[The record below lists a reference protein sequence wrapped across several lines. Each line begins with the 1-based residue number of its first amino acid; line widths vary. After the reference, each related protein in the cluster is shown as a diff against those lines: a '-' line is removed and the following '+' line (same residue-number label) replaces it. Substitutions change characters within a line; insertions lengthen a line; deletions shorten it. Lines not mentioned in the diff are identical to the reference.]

1 MIHFQYIEYFVA
13 LAAVPL
19 MIFLYSALIK
29 WKQKTAEKIG
39 DPSLVKELT
48 AQYSS
53 KNFLTKFILFIC
65 AFTLC
70 VFAVAGLVTPNG
82 SQKIKR
88 RGIDMMI
95 ALDVSK
101 SMLAQ
106 DIQPSRLERAKQVI
120 SKIIDNSPDD
130 RIGLVIFAGRAYLQM
145 PLTVDHEAAKMY
157 LSAASPDDVPTQGT
171 VIADA
176 LRMCEA
182 AFNPKDKTFKSVLLL
197 SDGEDHDNDAI
208 KVTKDF
214 AKEGIMVN
222 TIGIGSPQGAP
233 IMDPDTRQYKKDD
246 QGQTVIS
253 KLNEKELSDIAKAGN
268 GIYQLYT
275 NTDAVAANV
284 KNQLA
289 NIGKETTTSD
299 SLYMSFE
306 QYFQYF
312 LGGAFILLLIEFF
325 FSEKKKLKKLKNAV
339 ALFFFMGLSVWSFAQ
354 SPKESII
361 KGNKSYKENNFDA
374 AENEYRDA
382 LKNSDT
388 NVTANYNLGNVLYR
402 KNNTEEAV
410 KSYDNA
416 IANTKNNSVR
426 QEAFYNKGVAYQKAK
441 KLPECITAYK
451 NALILNPNDEDA
463 RQNLQRALKEQE
475 QQQKQQPQ
483 PQQNK
488 NQNKNQ
494 NKDQNKNQNQN
505 KQDQKKNNEPQ
516 QQPSRLSKQDAE
528 EKLKSLLQN
537 EKELQ
542 DKLHK
547 IKGAA
552 APNSPEKDW

>member
-1 MIHFQYIEYFVA
+1 MLHFQYIEYFIA

-29 WKQKTAEKIG
+29 WKQKTAKKIG

-48 AQYSS
+48 SEYSS
-53 KNFLTKFILFIC
+53 KRFFTKFILFVC

-88 RGIDMMI
+88 KGTDMMI

-101 SMLAQ
+101 SMWAQ

-130 RIGLVIFAGRAYLQM
+130 RIGLVVFAGRAYLQM

-157 LSAASPDDVPTQGT
+157 LAAASPDDVPTQGT

-208 KVTKDF
+208 KVTKEL

-233 IMDPDTRQYKKDD
+233 IMDPETGQYKRDD
-246 QGQTVIS
+246 KGQTVIS
-253 KLNEKELSDIAKAGN
+253 KLNEKELSDIAKAGG

-275 NTDAVAANV
+275 NTDAVASNI

-289 NIGKETTTSD
+289 NIGQETTTSD
-299 SLYMSFE
+299 SLYMSFK

-312 LGGAFILLLIEFF
+312 LGAAFILLLIEFF
-325 FSEKKKLKKLKNAV
+325 FSEKRRSRLKNTV
-339 ALFFFMGLSVWSFAQ
+339 ALFFLLGFSVSSYAQ

-382 LKNSDT
+382 LKKSDT
-388 NVTANYNLGNVLYR
+388 NVTASYNLGNVLYR
-402 KNNTEEAV
+402 KDKTEEAV

-416 IANTKNNSVR
+416 IANAKSNAIK
-426 QEAFYNKGVAYQKAK
+426 QEAFYNKGVALQKAK

-463 RQNLQRALKEQE
+463 RQNLQRALKEQQ
-475 QQQKQQPQ
+475 QQQKQQ
-483 PQQNK
+483 QQNK

-494 NKDQNKNQNQN
+494 NKDQNKNQDQN

-516 QQPSRLSKQDAE
+516 PQPSKLTKQDAE

-547 IKGAA
+547 IKGAPV
-552 APNSPEKDW
+552 PNSPEKDW

>member
-1 MIHFQYIEYFVA
+1 MLHFQNIEYFIA
-13 LAAVPL
+13 LAVIPL
-19 MIFLYSALIK
+19 MIFLYFQLKK
-29 WKQKTAEKIG
+29 WKQKTEKKIG

-48 AQYSS
+48 AQFSS

-70 VFAVAGLVTPNG
+70 VFAVAGLVTPDG
-82 SQKIKR
+82 TQKINR
-88 RGIDMMI
+88 RGTDIMI

-130 RIGLVIFAGRAYLQM
+130 KIGLVIFAGRAYLQM

-157 LSAASPDDVPTQGT
+157 LSSASPDDVPTQGT
-171 VIADA
+171 VISDA
-176 LRMCEA
+176 LKMCYA
-182 AFNPKDKTFKSVLLL
+182 AFNPKDKTFKSVVLI
-197 SDGEDHDNDAI
+197 SDGEDHDDEAI
-208 KVTKDF
+208 KTTKEM

-233 IMDPDTRQYKKDD
+233 IMDPETGQYKKDD
-246 QGQTVIS
+246 KGQIVIS
-253 KLNEKELSDIAKAGN
+253 KLNETELSDIAKDGN

-275 NTDAVAANV
+275 NTDAVASNI
-284 KNQLA
+284 KSKLA
-289 NIGKETTTSD
+289 SIGKEVTTSD
-299 SLYMSFE
+299 SSYTSFK

-312 LGGAFILLLIEFF
+312 LAIAFILLLIEFF
-325 FSEKKKLKKLKNAV
+325 FSEKKRSGIKNVIAV
-339 ALFFFMGLSVWSFAQ
+339 FFFMTCSLASFSQNTKASVIQ
-354 SPKESII
+354 
-361 KGNKSYKENNFDA
+361 GNKDYKANNFDA
-374 AENEYRDA
+374 AENQYRAA
-382 LKNSDT
+382 LKTSDT
-388 NVTANYNLGNVLYR
+388 NVTASYNLGNTLYR

-410 KSYDNA
+410 KYYDNA
-416 IANTKNNSVR
+416 IAKTQNNSVK
-426 QEAFYNKGVAYQKAK
+426 QKSFYNKGVAYQKAK

-463 RQNLQRALKEQE
+463 RQNLQRALKEQQKQ
-475 QQQKQQPQ
+475 QQQK
-483 PQQNK
+483 
-488 NQNKNQ
+488 
-494 NKDQNKNQNQN
+494 NKDQKKDQKQQQKNNQQKNQQ
-505 KQDQKKNNEPQ
+505 QKNQ
-516 QQPSRLSKQDAE
+516 QQKPSPSKISKQDAE

-547 IKGAA
+547 IKGAPV
-552 APNSPEKDW
+552 PNSPEKDW

>member
-1 MIHFQYIEYFVA
+1 MLHFQYIEYFIA

-19 MIFLYSALIK
+19 MIFLYSTLIK
-29 WKQKTAEKIG
+29 WKQKTAKKIG

-48 AQYSS
+48 AEYSS

-88 RGIDMMI
+88 KGTDMMI

-101 SMLAQ
+101 SMWAQ

-182 AFNPKDKTFKSVLLL
+182 SFNPKDKTFKSVLLL
-197 SDGEDHDNDAI
+197 SDGEDHDNDAL
-208 KVTKDF
+208 KVTKDL

-233 IMDPDTRQYKKDD
+233 IMDPETGQYKKDD
-246 QGQTVIS
+246 KGQAVIT
-253 KLNEKELSDIAKAGN
+253 KLNEKELSDIAQAGN

-275 NTDAVAANV
+275 NTDAVASNII
-284 KNQLA
+284 NQLA

-299 SLYMSFE
+299 SLYMSFK

-312 LGGAFILLLIEFF
+312 LGAAFILLLIEFF
-325 FSEKKKLKKLKNAV
+325 FSEKKKSKLKNAV
-339 ALFFFMGLSVWSFAQ
+339 GIFFFMALSVSSFGQ

-361 KGNKSYKENNFDA
+361 RGNKSYKENNFDA
-374 AENEYRDA
+374 AENAYRDA

-388 NVTANYNLGNVLYR
+388 NVTASYNLGNVLYR
-402 KNNTEEAV
+402 KDNTEEAV

-416 IANTKNNSVR
+416 IANAKNNAVK

-475 QQQKQQPQ
+475 QQQQQ
-483 PQQNK
+483 QQHK

-494 NKDQNKNQNQN
+494 NKDQNKNQDQN

-516 QQPSRLSKQDAE
+516 PQPSRLSKQDAE

-547 IKGAA
+547 IKGAPV
-552 APNSPEKDW
+552 PNSPEKDW

>member
-1 MIHFQYIEYFVA
+1 MLHFQYIEYFIA

-19 MIFLYSALIK
+19 MIFLYSTLIR
-29 WKQKTAEKIG
+29 WKQKTAKKIG

-48 AQYSS
+48 SEYSS
-53 KNFLTKFILFIC
+53 KNFLTKFILFAC

-88 RGIDMMI
+88 KGTDMMI

-130 RIGLVIFAGRAYLQM
+130 RTGLVIFAGRAYLQM

-157 LSAASPDDVPTQGT
+157 LAAASPDDVPTQGT

-182 AFNPKDKTFKSVLLL
+182 AFDPKDKTFKSVLLL

-208 KVTKDF
+208 KVTKEL

-233 IMDPDTRQYKKDD
+233 IMDPETGQYKRDD
-246 QGQTVIS
+246 KGQTVIS
-253 KLNEKELSDIAKAGN
+253 KLNEKELSDIAKAGD

-275 NTDAVAANV
+275 NTDAVASNI

-299 SLYMSFE
+299 SLYMSFK

-312 LGGAFILLLIEFF
+312 LGAAFILLLIEFF
-325 FSEKKKLKKLKNAV
+325 FSEKKKSKLKNAI
-339 ALFFFMGLSVWSFAQ
+339 AIFIFMGFSVSSFGQ

-374 AENEYRDA
+374 AENAYRDA

-388 NVTANYNLGNVLYR
+388 NVTASYNLGNVLYR
-402 KNNTEEAV
+402 KDNTEEAV

-416 IANTKNNSVR
+416 IANAKSNAIK
-426 QEAFYNKGVAYQKAK
+426 QEAFYNKGVALQKAK

-463 RQNLQRALKEQE
+463 RQNLQRALKEQQ
-475 QQQKQQPQ
+475 QQQKQQ
-483 PQQNK
+483 QQNK

-494 NKDQNKNQNQN
+494 NKDQNKNKNQN

-516 QQPSRLSKQDAE
+516 PQPSKLTKQDAE

-547 IKGAA
+547 IKGAPV
-552 APNSPEKDW
+552 PNSPEKDW